1 MLVLTEVVNFGIYL
15 HLYYSRIFIVSGTL
29 CIFASLCYSQPLY
42 LTLSGKHQTNMT
54 DTTLLKA
61 LTEAGLGSRRKMTD
75 AIKNGKV
82 SVNGTIA
89 ENFRQPVNIESDR
102 ILFDGRPV
110 KLKAEQIVYL
120 MLNKPDGLL
129 CTTSDDRG
137 RRTILDI
144 LPEMYRH
151 LRLYPVGRLDL
162 DSTGLLILTND
173 GALTYQLTH
182 PKFEHEKEYLVQIEG
197 ALQAKERQ
205 NLERGVR
212 LDDGMT
218 APALIKEVRSTPPYN
233 YSLTIH
239 EGKKRQIRRMFAH
252 LGYRVL
258 ALKRI
263 RMGSLTLGNLK
274 EGQTRQLTAREVK
287 SLLNG

>member
-1 MLVLTEVVNFGIYL
+1 
-15 HLYYSRIFIVSGTL
+15 
-29 CIFASLCYSQPLY
+29 
-42 LTLSGKHQTNMT
+42 MT

-75 AIKNGKV
+75 AVKNGKV
-82 SVNGTIA
+82 SVNGIIA

-102 ILFDGRPV
+102 ILFDGRPI

-120 MLNKPDGLL
+120 MLNKPEGLL

-137 RRTILDI
+137 RRTILHI
-144 LPEMYRH
+144 LPEKYRH

-173 GALTYQLTH
+173 GSLTYQLTH

-197 ALQAKERQ
+197 TLQPKEKQ

-212 LDDGMT
+212 LDDGIT
-218 APALIKEVRSTPPYN
+218 AQALIKEVR
-233 YSLTIH
+233 LD
-239 EGKKRQIRRMFAH
+239 R
-252 LGYRVL
+252 
-258 ALKRI
+258 
-263 RMGSLTLGNLK
+263 
-274 EGQTRQLTAREVK
+274 
-287 SLLNG
+287 

>member
-1 MLVLTEVVNFGIYL
+1 M
-15 HLYYSRIFIVSGTL
+15 
-29 CIFASLCYSQPLY
+29 
-42 LTLSGKHQTNMT
+42 
-54 DTTLLKA
+54 
-61 LTEAGLGSRRKMTD
+61 LTEAGLGSRRKMTE

-82 SVNGTIA
+82 RVNGVVA
-89 ENFRQPVNIESDR
+89 ENFRLPVNTNTDR
-102 ILFDGRPV
+102 ILFDGHPII
-110 KLKAEQIVYL
+110 LKAEEPVYL

-144 LPEMYRH
+144 LPEQYRR
-151 LRLYPVGRLDL
+151 LRLYPVGRLDM

-173 GALTYQLTH
+173 GSLTYQLTH
-182 PKFEHEKEYLVQIEG
+182 PKFEHEKEYLVQIDS
-197 ALQAKERQ
+197 ALKPREKQ
-205 NLERGVR
+205 NLENGVR
-212 LDDGMT
+212 LEDGMT
-218 APALIKEVRSTPPYN
+218 APAIIKEVRATPFN

-263 RMGSLTLGNLK
+263 RMGSLILGDLK
-274 EGQTRQLTAREVK
+274 EGQTRKLTAREVK
-287 SLLNG
+287 ALLNN

>member
-1 MLVLTEVVNFGIYL
+1 
-15 HLYYSRIFIVSGTL
+15 
-29 CIFASLCYSQPLY
+29 
-42 LTLSGKHQTNMT
+42 MT

-89 ENFRQPVNIESDR
+89 ENFRQSVNIESDR
-102 ILFDGRPV
+102 ILFEGRPI

-120 MLNKPDGLL
+120 MLNKPEGLL

-137 RRTILDI
+137 RRTILHI
-144 LPEMYRH
+144 LPENYHH

-173 GALTYQLTH
+173 GSLTYQLTH

-197 ALQAKERQ
+197 TLQLREKQ

-212 LDDGMT
+212 LEDGIT
-218 APALIKEVRSTPPYN
+218 APALIKEVRSTPFN

-263 RMGSLTLGNLK
+263 RMGSLILGNLR
-274 EGQTRQLTAREVK
+274 EGETRQLTAREVK
-287 SLLNG
+287 SLLNS

>member
-1 MLVLTEVVNFGIYL
+1 
-15 HLYYSRIFIVSGTL
+15 
-29 CIFASLCYSQPLY
+29 
-42 LTLSGKHQTNMT
+42 MT

-82 SVNGTIA
+82 SVNSTIA

-102 ILFDGRPV
+102 ILFDGRPI

-120 MLNKPDGLL
+120 MLNKPEGLL

-144 LPEMYRH
+144 LPEKYRR
-151 LRLYPVGRLDL
+151 LRLYPVGRLDI

-173 GALTYQLTH
+173 GSLTFQLTH

-197 ALQAKERQ
+197 TLQAKEKQ

-212 LDDGMT
+212 LEDGIT
-218 APALIKEVRSTPPYN
+218 APALIKEMRSTLLYN

-274 EGQTRQLTAREVK
+274 EGQARQLAAREVK

>member
-1 MLVLTEVVNFGIYL
+1 M
-15 HLYYSRIFIVSGTL
+15 
-29 CIFASLCYSQPLY
+29 
-42 LTLSGKHQTNMT
+42 TN
-54 DTTLLKA
+54 TTLLKA

-89 ENFRQPVNIESDR
+89 ENFRQPVNVEADR
-102 ILFDGRPV
+102 ILFEGRPV
-110 KLKAEQIVYL
+110 NLKAAQIIYL

-144 LPEMYRH
+144 LPEKYRH

-182 PKFEHEKEYLVQIEG
+182 PKYEHEKEYLVQIEG
-197 ALQAKERQ
+197 TLQPREKQ
-205 NLERGVR
+205 NLERGVK
-212 LDDGMT
+212 LEDGIT
-218 APALIKEVRSTPPYN
+218 APAVVKEVRSTPPYN

-239 EGKKRQIRRMFAH
+239 EGKKRQLRRMFAH

-263 RMGSLTLGNLK
+263 RMGSLTLGSLK
-274 EGQTRQLTAREVK
+274 ESQTRQLTTREVQ
-287 SLLNG
+287 SLLNN

>member
-1 MLVLTEVVNFGIYL
+1 M
-15 HLYYSRIFIVSGTL
+15 
-29 CIFASLCYSQPLY
+29 A
-42 LTLSGKHQTNMT
+42 

-61 LTEAGLGSRRKMTD
+61 LTEAGLGSRRKMSD

-82 SVNGTIA
+82 NVNGVIA
-89 ENFRQPVNIESDR
+89 ENFRLPVNTEADR
-102 ILFDGRPV
+102 ILFDGHPIN
-110 KLKAEQIVYL
+110 LKAEQPIYL

-129 CTTSDDRG
+129 CTTSDERG

-144 LPEMYRH
+144 LPEKYRR

-182 PKFEHEKEYLVQIEG
+182 PRFEHEKEYLVQIEG
-197 ALQAKERQ
+197 SLQPREKQ
-205 NLERGVR
+205 SLEHGIK
-212 LDDGMT
+212 LEDGLT
-218 APALIKEVRSTPPYN
+218 APAIIKEVRSTPPHN

-258 ALKRI
+258 TLKRI
-263 RMGSLTLGNLK
+263 RMGSLVLGSLQ
-274 EGQTRQLTAREVK
+274 EGQTRELTAREVK
-287 SLLNG
+287 SLLNS

>member
-1 MLVLTEVVNFGIYL
+1 MKM
-15 HLYYSRIFIVSGTL
+15 
-29 CIFASLCYSQPLY
+29 A
-42 LTLSGKHQTNMT
+42 

-82 SVNGTIA
+82 RVNGTIA
-89 ENFRQPVNIESDR
+89 ENFRQPVDTEADR
-102 ILFDGRPV
+102 ILFEGCPI
-110 KLKAEQIVYL
+110 KLETAQTVYL
-120 MLNKPDGLL
+120 MLNKPGGLL
-129 CTTSDDRG
+129 CTTSDERG
-137 RRTILDI
+137 RRTIVDI
-144 LPEMYRH
+144 LPEKYRR

-197 ALQAKERQ
+197 TLQPREKQ
-205 NLERGVR
+205 NLEHGVK
-212 LDDGMT
+212 LEDGIT
-218 APALIKEVRSTPPYN
+218 APAIIKELRSTPPYN

-263 RMGSLTLGNLK
+263 RMGNLILGSLR
-274 EGQTRQLTAREVK
+274 ESQTRPLTAREVR
-287 SLLNG
+287 SLLNS

>member
-1 MLVLTEVVNFGIYL
+1 
-15 HLYYSRIFIVSGTL
+15 
-29 CIFASLCYSQPLY
+29 
-42 LTLSGKHQTNMT
+42 MT

-61 LTEAGLGSRRKMTD
+61 LTDAGVGSRRKMTD

-82 SVNGTIA
+82 RVNGAIA
-89 ENFRQPVNIESDR
+89 ENFRQPVNPETDR
-102 ILFDGRPV
+102 ILFDGRPIQ
-110 KLKAEQIVYL
+110 LKAEQVVYL
-120 MLNKPDGLL
+120 MLNKPEGLL
-129 CTTSDDRG
+129 CTTSDERG

-144 LPEMYRH
+144 LPEQYRH

-173 GALTYQLTH
+173 GSLTYQLTH
-182 PKFEHEKEYLVQIEG
+182 PKFEHEKEYMVQIEG
-197 ALQAKERQ
+197 ILQPRERQ

-212 LDDGMT
+212 LEDGIT
-218 APALIKEVRSTPPYN
+218 APAVIKEVRATPFN

-263 RMGSLTLGNLK
+263 RMGSLSLGNLR
-274 EGQTRQLTAREVK
+274 ESQTRPLTAREIK
-287 SLLNG
+287 SLLN

>member
-1 MLVLTEVVNFGIYL
+1 
-15 HLYYSRIFIVSGTL
+15 
-29 CIFASLCYSQPLY
+29 
-42 LTLSGKHQTNMT
+42 MT
-54 DTTLLKA
+54 ATTLLKV

-82 SVNGTIA
+82 RVNGVVA
-89 ENFRQPVNIESDR
+89 ENFRQPINTEGDR
-102 ILFDGRPV
+102 ILFEGRPV
-110 KLKAEQIVYL
+110 NLKAEQVVYL

-137 RRTILDI
+137 RHTILDI
-144 LPEMYRH
+144 LPEQYRH
-151 LRLYPVGRLDL
+151 LRLYPVGRLDM
-162 DSTGLLILTND
+162 DSTGLLIMTND

-182 PKFEHEKEYLVQIEG
+182 PKFEHEKEYLVQVEG
-197 ALQAKERQ
+197 SLQPRERQ
-205 NLERGVR
+205 NLEQGVK
-212 LDDGMT
+212 LEDGIT
-218 APALIKEVRSTPPYN
+218 APAVIKEVRATPFN

-263 RMGSLTLGNLK
+263 RMGNLTLRTLQ
-274 EGQTRQLTAREVK
+274 EGQTRPLTAREIK
-287 SLLNG
+287 SLLNN

>member
-1 MLVLTEVVNFGIYL
+1 MRTIG
-15 HLYYSRIFIVSGTL
+15 
-29 CIFASLCYSQPLY
+29 
-42 LTLSGKHQTNMT
+42 GKLLPDMT

-82 SVNGTIA
+82 SVNDTIA
-89 ENFRQPVNIESDR
+89 ENFRQPVNTDTDR
-102 ILFDGRPV
+102 ILFNGRAINM
-110 KLKAEQIVYL
+110 KAEDVVYL

-144 LPEMYRH
+144 LPEQYRK
-151 LRLYPVGRLDL
+151 LRLYPVGRLDM

-173 GALTYQLTH
+173 GSLTYQLTH

-197 ALQAKERQ
+197 ALKPREKQ
-205 NLERGVR
+205 NLEHGVR
-212 LDDGMT
+212 LEDGIT
-218 APALIKEVRSTPPYN
+218 APAIIKEVRATPFN
-233 YSLTIH
+233 YSLIIH

-263 RMGSLTLGNLK
+263 RTGSLLLGDLK
-274 EGQTRQLTAREVK
+274 EGQTRKLTVREVK
-287 SLLNG
+287 ALLNG

>member
-1 MLVLTEVVNFGIYL
+1 
-15 HLYYSRIFIVSGTL
+15 
-29 CIFASLCYSQPLY
+29 
-42 LTLSGKHQTNMT
+42 MT

-75 AIKNGKV
+75 AIKNGFV
-82 SVNGTIA
+82 RVNDTVA
-89 ENFRQPVNIESDR
+89 ENFRLPINPEKDR
-102 ILFDGRPV
+102 ILFNGRLV
-110 KLKAEQIVYL
+110 DIKAEQVVYL
-120 MLNKPDGLL
+120 MLNKPEGLL
-129 CTTSDDRG
+129 CTTSDERG

-144 LPEMYRH
+144 LPEKYRS

-173 GALTYQLTH
+173 GSLTYQLTH

-197 ALQAKERQ
+197 KLQPREKQ
-205 NLERGVR
+205 NLEHGIR
-212 LDDGMT
+212 LEDGIT
-218 APALIKEVRSTPPYN
+218 APAIIKEVRATPFN
-233 YSLTIH
+233 YSLIIH

-263 RMGSLTLGNLK
+263 RTGSLTLSDLK

-287 SLLNG
+287 ALLNN